1 MTAGQRDGETRRKPP
16 SAAVA
21 DRAEATRSALIVA
34 ARHLFVERGYHD
46 TSTEEIVAL
55 AAVGTRGALYHHFAD
70 KRALFVAVFEAVE
83 EDLVVAAGSQL
94 VEAPPLEMLRNGL
107 LGFLDAS
114 VTPEVQRI
122 LLIDGPAVLGWQEWR
137 AVEARYGLG
146 GIQAMLELAVAD
158 GSLAAATARSHGPPP
173 ARDRRRSSPLHRQRG
188 RFPSGPR
195 PSRRRDRPAAGRTP
209 THLVAARNQTDSWL
223 PTRPEG
229 FSGADT
235 ARTLRSGLGANAD
248 CPFCGSAPHSVLS
261 AIPLGYGGRS

>member
-21 DRAEATRSALIVA
+21 DRAEATRSALVVA

-158 GSLAAATARSHGPPP
+158 GSLAEQPLEVMAHLLLATADEAALYIANAEDSRA
-173 ARDRRRSSPLHRQRG
+173 ARDQ
-188 RFPSGPR
+188 
-195 PSRRRDRPAAGRTP
+195 A
-209 THLVAARNQTDSWL
+209 VAAIDRL
-223 PTRPEG
+223 LAG
-229 FSGADT
+229 
-235 ARTLRSGLGANAD
+235 LRR
-248 CPFCGSAPHSVLS
+248 
-261 AIPLGYGGRS
+261 I

>member
-21 DRAEATRSALIVA
+21 ERAEATRSALVA
-34 ARHLFVERGYHD
+34 AARQLFVERGYHD

-83 EDLVVAAGSQL
+83 EDLVVVAGSQL

-114 VTPEVQRI
+114 LTPEVQRI

-158 GSLAAATARSHGPPP
+158 GSLAKQPLEVMAHLLLATADEAALYIANAEDSRA
-173 ARDRRRSSPLHRQRG
+173 ARDQAVAAIDRLLAGLRRS
-188 RFPSGPR
+188 
-195 PSRRRDRPAAGRTP
+195 
-209 THLVAARNQTDSWL
+209 
-223 PTRPEG
+223 
-229 FSGADT
+229 
-235 ARTLRSGLGANAD
+235 
-248 CPFCGSAPHSVLS
+248 
-261 AIPLGYGGRS
+261 